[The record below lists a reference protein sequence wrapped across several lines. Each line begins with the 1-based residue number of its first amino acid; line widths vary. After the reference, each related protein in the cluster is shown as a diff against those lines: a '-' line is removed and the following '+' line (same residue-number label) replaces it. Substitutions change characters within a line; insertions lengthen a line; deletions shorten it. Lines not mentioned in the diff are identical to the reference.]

1 MIFDPPLEPATLLRR
16 YQRFLAD
23 VEDAAGRVLT
33 VHVPNSGSM
42 ATCLAPRAPVLLSRS
57 ANPARKYSHTLEM
70 VRDEAGWIVVNTLR
84 ANTMAREA
92 LESGVVPGFA
102 ADWSWR
108 PEAKRGDS
116 RLDFHGTRGGNE
128 VWVEVKSVT
137 LRLEDGWAG
146 FPDSVTTRGRKHL
159 RELRGIVEE
168 GGRALL
174 LLMVQREGLAGFRPA
189 ESIDPAW
196 AAALRG
202 AVAAGVEVHAVQVL
216 GNALDLRPAGQLPI
230 RIGDA

>member
-1 MIFDPPLEPATLLRR
+1 VNFDPPLEPATLLRR

-57 ANPARKYSHTLEM
+57 ANPARRLSHTLEM

-92 LESGVVPGFA
+92 LEAGQVPGFPR
-102 ADWSWR
+102 DWLWR
-108 PEAKRGDS
+108 PEVKRGDS
-116 RLDFHGTRGGNE
+116 RLDFHGTRAGQE
-128 VWVEVKSVT
+128 AWVEVKSVT

-146 FPDSVTTRGRKHL
+146 FPDSVTTRGQKHL
-159 RELRGIVEE
+159 RE
-168 GGRALL
+168 A
-174 LLMVQREGLAGFRPA
+174 AH
-189 ESIDPAW
+189 IDPAW
-196 AAALRG
+196 AAALG
-202 AVAAGVEVHAVQVL
+202 EAVAAGVEVQALQVL
-216 GNALDLRPAGQLPI
+216 GDAVGLRLAGTIPVVL
-230 RIGDA
+230 A

>member
-1 MIFDPPLEPATLLRR
+1 MNLDPPLEPATLLRR

-57 ANPARKYSHTLEM
+57 ANPARKHSHTLEM

-92 LESGVVPGFA
+92 LESGLVPGFGL
-102 ADWSWR
+102 DWIWR
-108 PEAKRGDS
+108 AEVKRGES
-116 RLDFHGTRGGNE
+116 RLDFHGSRADRE

-146 FPDSVTTRGRKHL
+146 FPDSVTTRGLKHL
-159 RELRGIVEE
+159 RELQGIVEE

-189 ESIDPAW
+189 AHIDPAW
-196 AAALRG
+196 AAALG
-202 AVAAGVEVHAVQVL
+202 EAVATGVEVQALQV
-216 GNALDLRPAGQLPI
+216 R
-230 RIGDA
+230 GDATGLRLAGALPLTLA